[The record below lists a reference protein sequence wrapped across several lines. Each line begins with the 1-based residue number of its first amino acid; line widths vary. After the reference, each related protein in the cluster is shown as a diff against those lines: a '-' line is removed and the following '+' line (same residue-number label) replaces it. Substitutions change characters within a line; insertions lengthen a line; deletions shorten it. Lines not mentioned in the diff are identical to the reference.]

1 MYRRLTAACFCAL
14 LAWATTVSAQ
24 DAEWRLGGRALYMSG
39 STSSPEV
46 GNTGAGLDLSAGGGL
61 ELVAVA
67 SFSEMFAAEF
77 TVGATLQSL
86 NVTGTDICCGGI
98 DGGWVWLFPLTAVA
112 QFHIPVYGKWDPYLG
127 IGIAWTYPYDDLSSD
142 IKDFGVQDIDF
153 KSTVGLAAQGGVN
166 LALNNRWYAN
176 LDVRYLGVSLEA
188 TVRTDDG
195 ELEPVDLDIKPWVFG
210 IGLGYRF

>member
-1 MYRRLTAACFCAL
+1 MYGQLTTVIFCAIVVGGR
-14 LAWATTVSAQ
+14 TVAAQ
-24 DAEWRLGGRALYMSG
+24 DAEWRLGGRALYVSG
-39 STSSPEV
+39 AATSPEV
-46 GNTGAGLDLSAGGGL
+46 GNTGGSLQLEAGGGL
-61 ELVAVA
+61 EFDAVA
-67 SFSEMFAAEF
+67 SFSEMFAVEF

-86 NVTGTDICCGGI
+86 NVTGTDTCCGGI
-98 DGGWVWLFPLTAVA
+98 DGGWVWLFPVTAVA

-127 IGIAWTYPYDDLSSD
+127 IGVAWTYPYDDLSSE
-142 IKDFGVQDIDF
+142 IKDFGAQDIDF

-195 ELEPVDLDIKPWVFG
+195 ELEPVDLDTKPWVFG
-210 IGLGYRF
+210 IGFGYRF